1 MPVLSIVVPIYKV
14 EKYFERCIQSILAQ
28 SLRDIEI
35 ILVDDGSPD
44 KCPEL
49 CDKYALL
56 DSRIKVIHKRN
67 GGLSSARNAGIR
79 IASGDYIGFID
90 SDDDVD
96 YAMYE
101 KMYEKA
107 IKFDVDFVMCDYIR
121 IDDNGVSILKS
132 SSIRGGYYTRNDI
145 CNNIFPSLIM
155 GKNLEYGPLLSVW
168 QCIYKNKF
176 LKNFSIY
183 FDEDVKWSEDNIFSS
198 KVGLY
203 ASSFYY
209 LKNEGLYHY
218 YKNPDTITTGY
229 RNEAWNVYL
238 CMNRHLHELFDKV
251 HTYNF
256 EKQLNWHLIYY
267 SCNCLGMLSTYL
279 NKQNAKIEILKML
292 NNAELQLALKKDIC
306 TLDIS
311 IKLKLQLYLMKYK
324 IVSILLT
331 IAKRRRGNA

>member
-44 KCPEL
+44 KCQEL
-49 CDKYALL
+49 CDRYALL

-155 GKNLEYGPLLSVW
+155 GKNLEYGPLLSVC

>member
-1 MPVLSIVVPIYKV
+1 LSIVVPIYKV

-107 IKFDVDFVMCDYIR
+107 IKFDVDFVMCDY
-121 IDDNGVSILKS
+121 
-132 SSIRGGYYTRNDI
+132 
-145 CNNIFPSLIM
+145 
-155 GKNLEYGPLLSVW
+155 
-168 QCIYKNKF
+168 
-176 LKNFSIY
+176 
-183 FDEDVKWSEDNIFSS
+183 
-198 KVGLY
+198 
-203 ASSFYY
+203 
-209 LKNEGLYHY
+209 
-218 YKNPDTITTGY
+218 
-229 RNEAWNVYL
+229 
-238 CMNRHLHELFDKV
+238 
-251 HTYNF
+251 
-256 EKQLNWHLIYY
+256 
-267 SCNCLGMLSTYL
+267 
-279 NKQNAKIEILKML
+279 
-292 NNAELQLALKKDIC
+292 
-306 TLDIS
+306 
-311 IKLKLQLYLMKYK
+311 
-324 IVSILLT
+324 
-331 IAKRRRGNA
+331 